1 MIVVGHYRSIEGK
14 MNHLDIIKDIP
25 KLGSIL
31 PSKQIYLWENFYLL
45 KVSKELYDSAA
56 VLADK
61 ISSISRGKKTLLL
74 SENSEIVG
82 KVGEFVVRDFC
93 QHHLPKGTWQSMAE
107 TVNDHGGDN
116 CDLIFMD
123 LQIDVKTRQLHTDV
137 TIAPTIELRVP
148 QTEFDRYQD
157 IFILA
162 GYCPT
167 TMYGYVF
174 GWCSWEELEASPI
187 RTDIRFPAHC
197 VPLTDLHPMR
207 HLERYTERRKAWR
220 KKNG

>member
-1 MIVVGHYRSIEGK
+1 
-14 MNHLDIIKDIP
+14 MNHLEIIKDIP
-25 KLGSIL
+25 KLGSRL
-31 PSKQIYLWENFYLL
+31 PSKKIFLWGNFYFLRL
-45 KVSKELYDSAA
+45 SQELYDQAS
-56 VLADK
+56 VIADR
-61 ISSISRGKKTLLL
+61 ISNISRGRKTLLL

-82 KVGEFVVRDFC
+82 KVGEFVVREFC
-93 QHHLPKGTWQSMAE
+93 RQHLTEGDWQSMTE
-107 TVNDHGGDN
+107 MVNAHGGDN
-116 CDLIFMD
+116 CDLT
-123 LQIDVKTRQLHTDV
+123 LLGQQIDVKTRQLHTDV

-148 QTEFDRYQD
+148 KTEFDRYQD

-197 VPLTDLHPMR
+197 VPLTELHPMR
-207 HLERYTERRKAWR
+207 YLELYAKRRGQE
-220 KKNG
+220 KNQVGT

>member
-1 MIVVGHYRSIEGK
+1 

-25 KLGSIL
+25 KLGSVL
-31 PSKQIYLWENFYLL
+31 PEKRIYLWENFFFLL
-45 KVSKELYDSAA
+45 IEQELYDQAS

-61 ISSISRGKKTLLL
+61 ISSISRGRKTLLL

-82 KVGEFVVRDFC
+82 KLGEFVVRDFC
-93 QHHLPKGTWQSMAE
+93 RQHLVDRNWQSMAE

-116 CDLIFMD
+116 CDLTLMG
-123 LQIDVKTRQLHTDV
+123 LMIDVKTRQLHTDV

-157 IFILA
+157 IFVLA

-174 GWCSWEELEASPI
+174 GWCTWEELQSSPI

-197 VPLTDLHPMR
+197 VPLTELHPMKY
-207 HLERYTERRKAWR
+207 LELYSQRRGSEKVSM
-220 KKNG
+220 GT